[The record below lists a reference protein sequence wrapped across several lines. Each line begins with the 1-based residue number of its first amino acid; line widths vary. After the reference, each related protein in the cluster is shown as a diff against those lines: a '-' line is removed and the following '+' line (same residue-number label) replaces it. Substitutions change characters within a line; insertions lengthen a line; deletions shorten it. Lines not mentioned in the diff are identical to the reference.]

1 MACYLCMSLLSGSPT
16 SAQPSPG
23 TSPTVAQ
30 DPVGTCNKCNVWACS
45 RHGTRYSWFECAMC
59 TPAIAAKSAI
69 TGTGGGQPALA
80 RAQWVGSRAHPAIR
94 QAAGVAL
101 ERLVADHRQQAD
113 QRQQARLAT
122 FTAPGGSPNLITDL
136 SQAIRG
142 AIAQQAERT
151 LTELPPRADPSASY
165 EAIGAAVREQLA
177 GQPVLPATDFSATV
191 LAGALVMAYRL
202 ADDTTRQ
209 PARSDGTRGLPPPW
223 QVSHPALL
231 DPILWMVGTAYHLGS
246 AGQPEQAR

>member
-1 MACYLCMSLLSGSPT
+1 
-16 SAQPSPG
+16 
-23 TSPTVAQ
+23 
-30 DPVGTCNKCNVWACS
+30 VGTCNKCNVWACS

-80 RAQWVGSRAHPAIR
+80 RAQWVGARAHPGIR

-101 ERLVADHRQQAD
+101 EQLAADHRRLAD
-113 QRQQARLAT
+113 QGQQARLAT
-122 FTAPGGSPNLITDL
+122 FAAPGGPPNLITNL

-142 AIAQQAERT
+142 AIAQQAERA
-151 LTELPPRADPSASY
+151 LTEPSPRADPSVSY
-165 EAIGAAVREQLA
+165 DAIGAAVREQLA
-177 GQPVLPATDFSATV
+177 GLPVLPPTDLSVTV

-202 ADDTTRQ
+202 ADDTTQ

-246 AGQPEQAR
+246 AGRPEQAR